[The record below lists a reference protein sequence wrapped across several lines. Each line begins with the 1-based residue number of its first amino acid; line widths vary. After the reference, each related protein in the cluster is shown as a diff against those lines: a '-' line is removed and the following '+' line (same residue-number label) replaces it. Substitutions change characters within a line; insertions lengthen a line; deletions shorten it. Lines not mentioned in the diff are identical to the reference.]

1 MPFGKRVGRRARGR
15 KTAGSS
21 GGQADRDWSD
31 AQRLR
36 YWWQAER
43 ELLLKTLATVPDD
56 QLNEA
61 MVEGAW
67 SPIGVAAHRL
77 FWEAEERAA
86 IETHLGGG
94 VPSLLEFPTSRINS
108 TNAAAVASLGDRPL
122 TALIRALQDLR
133 GRTAT
138 LVERI
143 PDADLN
149 TPGNPARILLG
160 VALEHD
166 REHRQEIESRFG
178 TSVQDD

>member
-1 MPFGKRVGRRARGR
+1 MGR
-15 KTAGSS
+15 KAAGSA
-21 GGQADRDWSD
+21 GGQSERDWSD

-43 ELLLKTLATVPDD
+43 DLLLRTLVAVPEERAGDA
-56 QLNEA
+56 LG
-61 MVEGAW
+61 EGAW
-67 SPIGVAAHRL
+67 SPSGVAAHRL

-86 IETHLGGG
+86 IEEHLGDAF
-94 VPSLLEFPTSRINS
+94 PSLLDFPTHRIDS
-108 TNAAAVASLGDRPL
+108 TNAAAVASLGDRRL

-133 GRTAT
+133 ERTAT

-149 TPGNPARILLG
+149 APGNPARILLG

-166 REHRQEIESRFG
+166 REHRRELDARFG
-178 TSVQDD
+178 ASKAD

>member
-1 MPFGKRVGRRARGR
+1 MPFGRRAEGR
-15 KTAGSS
+15 KAAGLA
-21 GGQADRDWSD
+21 GGRSEHEWSD

-43 ELLLKTLATVPDD
+43 DLLLRTLAAVPED
-56 QLNEA
+56 QIRGA
-61 MVEGAW
+61 VADGAW
-67 SPIGVAAHRL
+67 SPTGMAAHRL

-86 IETHLGGG
+86 IEEHLGGA
-94 VPSLLEFPTSRINS
+94 FPTLLDFPTRRIDS
-108 TNAAAVASLGDRPL
+108 TNAAAVPSLGDRRL

-133 GRTAT
+133 ERTAT

-149 TPGNPARILLG
+149 TQGNPARILLG

-166 REHRQEIESRFG
+166 REHRRELESKFG
-178 TSVQDD
+178 AVAQHD